1 MSNLA
6 QIISF
11 IAVVEEQSFAGAARK
26 QGVSTAAISRQ
37 IAHLETALNVQLL
50 ERSTRRVSM
59 TVMGLQYYQQVK
71 KTIDELHEAELAI
84 SGSHTEATG
93 VLHINTGRYPAMQYL
108 LPRLPEFMRQN
119 PKLKIKLEYAEHYS
133 DIIKE
138 GIDIIFGSSLQHPD
152 TMIQRRVGSTRFL
165 LCASKKYLDQY
176 GTPEVPLDLNHHH
189 YLTHSGRN
197 PDHQITF
204 KNHPPVFVNPIL
216 WVNDAQT
223 LYECAL
229 QGMGI
234 VKLNYYIV
242 EKALQDKRLIEILSE
257 YSEPEKTIFLYYQ
270 QRRYLQPKIRRF
282 IDFYF

>member
-6 QIISF
+6 QITSF

-26 QGVSTAAISRQ
+26 QGVSTAAVSRQ
-37 IAHLETALNVQLL
+37 IAQLEVALSVQLL

-59 TVMGLQYYQQVK
+59 TAIGLGYYQQVK

-84 SGSHTEATG
+84 AGSQKEATG
-93 VLHINTGRYPAMQYL
+93 VLHINTGRYPAKQYL
-108 LPRLPEFMRQN
+108 LPRLPEFMQQN
-119 PKLKIKLEYAEHYS
+119 PKLKIKLEYAERYS

-138 GIDIIFGSSLQHPD
+138 GIDIIFGTSLQHPD

-165 LCASKKYLDQY
+165 LCASKKYLDQH
-176 GTPEVPLDLNHHH
+176 GTPKVPLDLNHHH

-197 PDHQITF
+197 PDNQITF
-204 KNHPPVFVNPIL
+204 KNHSPVFVNPIL

-234 VKLNYYIV
+234 VRLNYYIAQ
-242 EKALQDKRLIEILSE
+242 KALQDKRLIEILPG
-257 YSEPEKTIFLYYQ
+257 YSEPEKAVFLYYQ

-282 IDFYF
+282 IDFYL